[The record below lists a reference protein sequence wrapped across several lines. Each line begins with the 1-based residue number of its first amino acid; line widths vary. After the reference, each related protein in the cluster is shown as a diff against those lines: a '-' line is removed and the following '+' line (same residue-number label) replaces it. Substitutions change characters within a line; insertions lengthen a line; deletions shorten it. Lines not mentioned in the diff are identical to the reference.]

1 MKRLLQIMTLLS
13 VAPLAST
20 AMAQSVTFDK
30 VSVFPQN
37 INGDS
42 PFLIALEAFYP
53 ETCGAQI
60 RTNVTESFIDIELD
74 VSGLEPLADSPCANA
89 EEPALNLFNP
99 RSGMDEH
106 ITSTWIYRITAN
118 KCLDRLRKK
127 TPDQLPEDYDAATDA
142 EQDKTLYD
150 KQLASLMEKSL
161 KTLPERQYLAL
172 TLFHYQ
178 GLKMQEVAEI
188 MDCSSEAVESLLAR
202 ARRSLK
208 QKLKPTWQEY
218 REGESPKNQ
227 KQKEG
232 ELL

>member
-60 RTNVTESFIDIELD
+60 RTSVTESFIDIELD

-106 ITSTWIYRITAN
+106 ITFRSPLTISVFARVPVLEGASDSTPTSQGG
-118 KCLDRLRKK
+118 
-127 TPDQLPEDYDAATDA
+127 TGDY
-142 EQDKTLYD
+142 KPLYD
-150 KQLASLMEKSL
+150 NGGVPGQSFVGSVVVEFNDQGNKTAPLQAGSWAS
-161 KTLPERQYLAL
+161 A
-172 TLFHYQ
+172 
-178 GLKMQEVAEI
+178 
-188 MDCSSEAVESLLAR
+188 AVSGRNVTIDQPVSYTHLR
-202 ARRSLK
+202 AHETR
-208 QKLKPTWQEY
+208 
-218 REGESPKNQ
+218 
-227 KQKEG
+227 
-232 ELL
+232 